1 MTSPLFARPQPDEYG
16 SFYAGYVARVPE
28 GDVLDLLARQ
38 SEDTQAL
45 LGALP
50 PDRAAH
56 RYEPG
61 KWSVTEVAGHLC
73 DAERVFSY
81 RALCFARGDQTPLPG
96 FDETAYVPMAA
107 FDRRGLADVLAEL
120 RCLRQSTLFL
130 FRGLDEAAGL
140 RRGVANGSPMT
151 TRAAAYVIAG
161 HERHHL
167 EVLKNRYGIG
177 AR

>member
-1 MTSPLFARPQPDEYG
+1 VTPPRLARPQEDEYAP
-16 SFYAGYVARVPE
+16 FYAGYIARVPE

-38 SEDTQAL
+38 AEDTQAL
-45 LGALP
+45 LSSLAP
-50 PDRAAH
+50 AQASY

-73 DAERVFSY
+73 DAERIFSY
-81 RALCFARGDQTPLPG
+81 RALRFARGDETPLPG
-96 FDETAYVPMAA
+96 FDEAAFVPMAG
-107 FDRRGLADVLAEL
+107 FERRGLADVLAEL

-130 FRGLDEAAGL
+130 FRGLDDSAGL
-140 RRGVANGSPMT
+140 RRGVANGQPMS

-167 EVLKNRYGIG
+167 EVLRTRYGIG
-177 AR
+177 S

>member
-1 MTSPLFARPQPDEYG
+1 MTPPLLARPQPDEYG
-16 SFYAGYVARVPE
+16 SFYAGYIARVPD

-45 LGALP
+45 LGSLS
-50 PDRAAH
+50 PDRAAY
-56 RYEPG
+56 RYQPG

-73 DAERVFSY
+73 DAERVFAY

-96 FDETAYVPMAA
+96 FDETAYVPIAA
-107 FDRRGLADVLAEL
+107 FDRRGLADILAEL
-120 RCLRQSTLFL
+120 RCLRQATLFL
-130 FRGLDEAAGL
+130 FRGLDEAAGP
-140 RRGVANGSPMT
+140 RRGVANGHPMT

-167 EVLKNRYGIG
+167 EVLRTRYGIG
-177 AR
+177 AG